1 MLTSPTPRIEPLR
14 RVVLASRLFPP
25 EPGAAAYRL
34 GALVRTLAARG
45 SEVEVLTT
53 RPPSQVRGRWQQAG
67 TRVRRWPVL
76 RDRGGNV
83 RGYVQYASFDVPLA
97 LRLLVV
103 KRPDVVVVEPPPT
116 TGVVVRV
123 ACAICRVPYVYYA
136 GDVSTTA
143 AAGMGVPAP
152 VVSVL
157 RTVETWVLRGAL
169 HVLAVSDG
177 VAANLHELAGETIPV
192 TVVGTGID
200 TDTFRPLA
208 RDPGS
213 QTLVY
218 AGTMSEM
225 QGADVFVRAFAR
237 VSAGHPGAELVMYGQ
252 GSQLDRLRDLADAL
266 APGRVRFPGLVSG
279 EEVAR
284 ALSRSAAGLASLRPG
299 MGYDF
304 SYPTKMFAATA
315 CGTRVIY
322 AGPGPGRSMVADH
335 GLGWGVDWDV
345 ESVATAMAAA
355 LSHAP
360 SSDQATRLTMWTREH
375 ASQDSVASV
384 AADTLATPVRR

>member
-1 MLTSPTPRIEPLR
+1 MHPGRADHR
-14 RVVLASRLFPP
+14 AGRVCV
-25 EPGAAAYRL
+25 PG
-34 GALVRTLAARG
+34 
-45 SEVEVLTT
+45 
-53 RPPSQVRGRWQQAG
+53 
-67 TRVRRWPVL
+67 
-76 RDRGGNV
+76 
-83 RGYVQYASFDVPLA
+83 
-97 LRLLVV
+97 
-103 KRPDVVVVEPPPT
+103 
-116 TGVVVRV
+116 
-123 ACAICRVPYVYYA
+123 
-136 GDVSTTA
+136 
-143 AAGMGVPAP
+143 M
-152 VVSVL
+152 
-157 RTVETWVLRGAL
+157 
-169 HVLAVSDG
+169 
-177 VAANLHELAGETIPV
+177 
-192 TVVGTGID
+192 
-200 TDTFRPLA
+200 
-208 RDPGS
+208 
-213 QTLVY
+213 
-218 AGTMSEM
+218 
-225 QGADVFVRAFAR
+225 
-237 VSAGHPGAELVMYGQ
+237 HPGAQRGVYGQ

-384 AADTLATPVRR
+384 AADTLATHVRR